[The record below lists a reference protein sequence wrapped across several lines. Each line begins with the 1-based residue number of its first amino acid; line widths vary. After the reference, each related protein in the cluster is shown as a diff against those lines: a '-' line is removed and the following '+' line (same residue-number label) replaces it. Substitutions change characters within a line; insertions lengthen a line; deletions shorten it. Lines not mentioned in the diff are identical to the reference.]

1 MPLTLPTGTLPTG
14 TLPTETL
21 LSRAPRSLPSNL
33 EEQRQR
39 ILGIAKRHG
48 LDTFETVFEMCDY
61 DEINMIAA
69 YGGFPV
75 RYPHWRWGMEF
86 LQMAKGYEYGLQKIY
101 ELVINTSPSYAYLLD
116 NNAFVDQ
123 KLVMAHV
130 YGHVDF
136 FKNNC
141 WFQHTNRKMLD
152 QMANHARRVRMIA
165 DRVGEGPTEAWLDLC
180 LSVENLIDPHLT
192 PPDGQGRTGSSPD
205 ADSAAH
211 RGFRLPAR
219 QHMESYI
226 NPPDVLQRQHDQAE
240 AEATKARGQFPS
252 APDRDVLGFLLKH
265 GKMRGWQAEILEII
279 RDEAYYFAPQGQTK
293 IMNEGWASYWHT
305 KLMTEEIL
313 DDSEVVDY
321 ADHHSGTV
329 VMRPGQINPYKIGIE
344 LFRDIERRW
353 DRGQFGKEWFDCDDT
368 SVRRDWD
375 RPPAQEGLWKPGKTK
390 IFEVRKTHNDVT
402 FLDSFLT
409 EDFCKRAG
417 LFTYEY
423 DKKSGEYLVDSRE
436 FADVKEK
443 LLFMVGGRGA
453 PRVHVTDGNH
463 ANRGELELTHE
474 HEGVDIQLDWA
485 QQTLGNLATLWGRPV
500 HLRTRV
506 DGKPTVLHHDGQQGS
521 KG

>member
-1 MPLTLPTGTLPTG
+1 M
-14 TLPTETL
+14 PTETL
-21 LSRAPRSLPSNL
+21 LSRGPRSLPPKL

-39 ILGIAKRHG
+39 ILAIAKRHG

-75 RYPHWRWGMEF
+75 RYPHWRWGMEYQ
-86 LQMAKGYEYGLQKIY
+86 QMAKGYEYGLQKIY

-130 YGHVDF
+130 FGHVDF
-136 FKNNC
+136 FKNNA
-141 WFQHTNRKMLD
+141 WFKHTNRKMLD
-152 QMANHARRVRMIA
+152 QMANHAQRVRRIA
-165 DRVGEGPTEAWLDLC
+165 DRVGESTTESWLDIC
-180 LSVENLIDPHLT
+180 LSIDNLIDPYLTHIRRDRLEDPLDADVLT
-192 PPDGQGRTGSSPD
+192 PES
-205 ADSAAH
+205 
-211 RGFRLPAR
+211 FRLPALH
-219 QHMESYI
+219 HMESYI
-226 NPPDVLQRQHDQAE
+226 NPPHVLKREHEQA
-240 AEATKARGQFPS
+240 AAVAAQTGGHFPES
-252 APDRDVLGFLLKH
+252 PVRDVLGFVLTH
-265 GKMRGWQAEILEII
+265 GRMERWQSDILSII

-313 DDSEVVDY
+313 DDSEVIDY

-329 VMRPGQINPYKIGIE
+329 LMRPGQINPYKIGLE
-344 LFRDIERRW
+344 LYRDIERRW
-353 DRGQFGKEWFDCDDT
+353 NRGQFGKDWLECDDA
-368 SVRRDWD
+368 VAKRDWF
-375 RPPAQEGLWKPGKTK
+375 RETNEGKAK

-402 FLDSFLT
+402 FLDTFLT

-417 LFTYEY
+417 LFTYEF

-443 LLFMVGGRGA
+443 LLFMIGSRGQ
-453 PRVHVTDGNH
+453 PRVQVTDGNH

-474 HEGVDIQLDWA
+474 HEGMDIQLEWA
-485 QQTLGNLATLWGRPV
+485 QQTLGNLAKVWGRPV
-500 HLRTRV
+500 HLKTMIEE
-506 DGKPTVLHHDGQQGS
+506 KPALLHHDGTTFTYDGPKP
-521 KG
+521 KGKA